1 MRSPEQHRHLCP
13 RLCHAI
19 ALGIENT
26 HRTLLATKS
35 EFETLKAD
43 TEHPDASLFFGCVRC
58 VLSCPSLQ
66 VHQYTPNPLPN
77 PIGVCVPVYKLSWE
91 IGLDTQLRCSDAEM
105 RGLIYTDFLDM
116 WCRHGDTWLRPGR
129 ISLELALA
137 ADSLLTRSFSIR
149 MLKSCVGVSR
159 PRVPSLLPTEEP
171 VFRCGLFF
179 CPWF

>member
-43 TEHPDASLFFGCVRC
+43 TEHPDAS
-58 VLSCPSLQ
+58 
-66 VHQYTPNPLPN
+66 
-77 PIGVCVPVYKLSWE
+77 LSWE